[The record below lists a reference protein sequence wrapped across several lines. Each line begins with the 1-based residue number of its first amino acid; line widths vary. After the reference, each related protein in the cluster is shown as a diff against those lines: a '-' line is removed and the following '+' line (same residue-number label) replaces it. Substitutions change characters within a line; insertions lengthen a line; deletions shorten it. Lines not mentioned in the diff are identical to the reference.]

1 LADVRWFLI
10 QADFLL
16 IASRED
22 IDSSSAWNQAL
33 LDAIP
38 STFLKAIQEFNH
50 GYLRYTWM
58 RYLPS
63 RAALSD
69 FFGKL
74 EPEILQ
80 LLSEAPIL
88 ENLAGTF
95 TAPSKLR
102 SVPVEFTDENGAPL
116 IISSRTKAVYISQ
129 KYLLAD
135 YCHLMCIGVKQC
147 YDKLIKLIDLIN
159 YQIMIN

>member
-1 LADVRWFLI
+1 
-10 QADFLL
+10 
-16 IASRED
+16 
-22 IDSSSAWNQAL
+22 
-33 LDAIP
+33 
-38 STFLKAIQEFNH
+38 
-50 GYLRYTWM
+50 M

-69 FFGKL
+69 FFEKL

-116 IISSRTKAVYISQ
+116 IISSRTKATYISQ
-129 KYLLAD
+129 KYLAD
-135 YCHLMCIGVKQC
+135 YCHLMRIGVRG
-147 YDKLIKLIDLIN
+147 LSAEEFLLDLKNFLHQSPRIFHKMSKAWHSSFSN
-159 YQIMIN
+159 ALSRIIHDAP